1 MTLNVG
7 QDFKKRW
14 LSAPD
19 AVRQAFLDDLTRVTD
34 LLQPESNLQAWL
46 DNDQRAQQVAQLKVE
61 QAYADEKAR
70 LIEAAR
76 VRRQLALEKS
86 LAQKRAQQQAYNQQ
100 LLQDEQQQFIQQTEV
115 LHALNQQIAVETEAY
130 AERYTE
136 NPALPSMD
144 FSGTQFLVSDQEI
157 HSELDSVRLR
167 LELEAETHIEQA
179 VNAFRAQLQAAAE
192 EEIAYILKNSRFSAA
207 DVTAQS
213 S

>member
-1 MTLNVG
+1 MVTLNVG

-19 AVRQAFLDDLTRVTD
+19 AVRQAFLDDLSRIGD
-34 LLQPESNLQAWL
+34 LLQPESNIQAWL

-86 LAQKRAQQQAYNQQ
+86 LAEKRAQQDAYNQQ
-100 LLQDEQQQFIQQTEV
+100 LFLDEVHQFQKQTE
-115 LHALNQQIAVETEAY
+115 ALQLLRDEIAAESLTY
-130 AERYTE
+130 SERYTQ
-136 NPALPSMD
+136 NPAIPSMD
-144 FSGTQFLVSDQEI
+144 FSGAQFSVPDTEI
-157 HSELDSVRLR
+157 LSELESVRLR

-179 VNAFRAQLQAAAE
+179 VNAFRAQLKAAAE
-192 EEIAYILKNSRFSAA
+192 EEIAYILKHSKFN
-207 DVTAQS
+207 DTQS
-213 S
+213 